1 MFGIGVI
8 FKLLFI
14 TQETVKEF
22 QKYFLDLEHNRRCG
36 IVYLYFN
43 FLFKSTSFKIPD
55 GIE

>member
-22 QKYFLDLEHNRRCG
+22 QKYFLDLERDRG
-36 IVYLYFN
+36 
-43 FLFKSTSFKIPD
+43 
-55 GIE
+55 